1 MIIIQ
6 RSSTEFLMLVK
17 CSVFRFSRRLSSA
30 SSRTLSSKSGI
41 AHHFMMSMA
50 RANSSGNDGA
60 GTRST

>member
-30 SSRTLSSKSGI
+30 SSRTLTASIWRRTLLK
-41 AHHFMMSMA
+41 A
-50 RANSSGNDGA
+50 
-60 GTRST
+60 